1 MAQPGRDAALPAWYY
16 APRPLPGGAPRAGE
30 ATRLCPADS
39 TALEQRYN
47 ALKAPLRTGPPPPPP
62 REPQLAPSGPVVR
75 SGLWEAD
82 AQLRWLGP
90 CYRSDAPRGEP
101 RGAFASAFGATDA
114 TSATSEA
121 GSHEEAADRGSAE
134 PGASRPT
141 SALRDGAAAVLV
153 RATWFVDVKGDLLP
167 VAEPLAAML
176 EHAYRAAA
184 GAPGRT
190 TLGGPAVGPSGGP
203 LLAVFGADGDAWL
216 VPDGLATKLSAAM
229 QASAGPVL
237 GSAGSLPP
245 APGAQRLRRGFSEAH
260 AAPLGEDESG
270 DAKAAA
276 AGEVTHLVLTT
287 HGIGHALDFVS
298 HAASAGVVR
307 DVMRRLPGGLMDGLA
322 GRLLVLPVQWR
333 KGLQLTGDDGALDAL
348 LPDAQ
353 ALRQVREEGV
363 CTCPACVC

>member
-1 MAQPGRDAALPAWYY
+1 
-16 APRPLPGGAPRAGE
+16 
-30 ATRLCPADS
+30 
-39 TALEQRYN
+39 
-47 ALKAPLRTGPPPPPP
+47 
-62 REPQLAPSGPVVR
+62 VVR

-101 RGAFASAFGATDA
+101 RGAFASAFGATDSGG
-114 TSATSEA
+114 SAASDAGREEA
-121 GSHEEAADRGSAE
+121 GESGTGDH
-134 PGASRPT
+134 PGSRPDA
-141 SALRDGAAAVLV
+141 ALGLLI

-176 EHAYRAAA
+176 EHAHRAAN
-184 GAPGRT
+184 GAPART
-190 TLGGPAVGPSGGP
+190 QLGGPAVGTTGGP
-203 LLAVFGADGDAWL
+203 LLAVFGSDGEVWL
-216 VPDGLATKLSAAM
+216 VPDGLATKLSVAV
-229 QASAGPVL
+229 QLSAGPVL

-260 AAPLGEDESG
+260 AAPLGEEEAG

-307 DVMRRLPGGLMDGLA
+307 DLLRRLPGSPLESVA

-333 KGLQLTGDDGALDAL
+333 KGLQLAGDDGALDAL

-353 ALRQVREEGV
+353 ALRQVRDPGRRQLRRNPLLHL
-363 CTCPACVC
+363 TTDPNSFG